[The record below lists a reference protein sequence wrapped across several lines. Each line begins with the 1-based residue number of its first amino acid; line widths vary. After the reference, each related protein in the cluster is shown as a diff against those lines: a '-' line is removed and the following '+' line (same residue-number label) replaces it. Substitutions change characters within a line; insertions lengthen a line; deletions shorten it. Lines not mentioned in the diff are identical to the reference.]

1 MQIETYS
8 GKYDDEIIS
17 LILDIQ
23 NNKSK
28 INLSLE
34 EQPDLLTIHDS
45 YQKNGGE
52 FWIALDQ
59 GRVIG
64 TLGLMKKDN
73 HCAIMKKEYRSQK
86 VGLALCKKLLEFAE
100 AANVQYIILDTPSVA
115 HASHR
120 FYEKAGQRQHFIYVG
135 LRRKSEYDRMGKTA
149 GVMWG

>member
-8 GKYDDEIIS
+8 GKYDEIIS

-23 NNKSK
+23 NNESK

-73 HCAIMKKEYRSQK
+73 HCAIMKKFFVKKVQLPERRSERW
-86 VGLALCKKLLEFAE
+86 LF
-100 AANVQYIILDTPSVA
+100 
-115 HASHR
+115 
-120 FYEKAGQRQHFIYVG
+120 QR
-135 LRRKSEYDRMGKTA
+135 
-149 GVMWG
+149 

>member
-23 NNKSK
+23 NNESK

-73 HCAIMKKEYRSQK
+73 GIQAVYGPKADVLKSDI
-86 VGLALCKKLLEFAE
+86 
-100 AANVQYIILDTPSVA
+100 NDIL
-115 HASHR
+115 
-120 FYEKAGQRQHFIYVG
+120 
-135 LRRKSEYDRMGKTA
+135 
-149 GVMWG
+149 

>member
-23 NNKSK
+23 NNESK

-59 GRVIG
+59 GNVIG
-64 TLGLMKKDN
+64 TLGLMIKADHCGKKQT
-73 HCAIMKKEYRSQK
+73 CFIR
-86 VGLALCKKLLEFAE
+86 
-100 AANVQYIILDTPSVA
+100 
-115 HASHR
+115 
-120 FYEKAGQRQHFIYVG
+120 QRN
-135 LRRKSEYDRMGKTA
+135 SS
-149 GVMWG
+149 

>member
-64 TLGLMKKDN
+64 TLGLQKRQMCSISYWIHRPLHMHHIDFMKRPDRDRILYMLDLGGK
-73 HCAIMKKEYRSQK
+73 ASMTEWE
-86 VGLALCKKLLEFAE
+86 KLQA
-100 AANVQYIILDTPSVA
+100 
-115 HASHR
+115 
-120 FYEKAGQRQHFIYVG
+120 
-135 LRRKSEYDRMGKTA
+135 
-149 GVMWG
+149 